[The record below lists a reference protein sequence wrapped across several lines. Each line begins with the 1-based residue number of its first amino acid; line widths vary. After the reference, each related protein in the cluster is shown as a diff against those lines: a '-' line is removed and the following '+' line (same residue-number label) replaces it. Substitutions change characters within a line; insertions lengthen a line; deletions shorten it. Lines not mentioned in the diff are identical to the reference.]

1 LDAGFM
7 RPVVAVAL
15 LALSAFVAAVPV
27 AQAQDASAPSL
38 SAEVNLLYAHHD
50 ASDTAEVTAWMNT
63 LEQDGDDNA
72 IGPSASC
79 GIEGAGLTG
88 TPLDMLAD
96 TDIDRTYTITMDPAP
111 TVTASLGSGP
121 VKATIHFGA
130 GSCEG
135 EVTIA
140 STLSVD
146 GTAIAT
152 GQADH
157 TYAAGAPYPALSLDM
172 PLTGTTIP
180 SGSSVVWTVHV
191 TGTTKG
197 AGYMGV
203 SNEQGRTKLQLPIT
217 GTEGG
222 ALPVKALTGATVDI
236 TETINETGDKSF
248 LYRWTGPSTARGI
261 GYTTTGTGNATFTVL
276 DGANATILNETV
288 KGAQSATKTV
298 TGEAGNWSLA
308 IQVTD
313 FKGTVRLTIND
324 PAVTPG
330 PPGSTKTGTGT
341 STSKASG
348 TGSVTNGT
356 ADEDDKDTPVPALPA
371 MLGAIAAAV
380 ILARRRR

>member
-1 LDAGFM
+1 M

-15 LALSAFVAAVPV
+15 LVLSALVAAVPV
-27 AQAQDASAPSL
+27 AQAQDASAPTL

-111 TVTASLGSGP
+111 TVTASLGGGP

-130 GSCEG
+130 GSCAG
-135 EVTIA
+135 DVTIA

-152 GQADH
+152 AEAEH
-157 TYAAGAPYPALSLDM
+157 AYTAGAPYPALALDM
-172 PLTGTTIP
+172 PLTGTSIP

-203 SNEQGRTKLQLPIT
+203 SSEQGRTKLQLPIT
-217 GTEGG
+217 GTAGG
-222 ALPVKALTGATVDI
+222 SVPVKALTGATVDI

-248 LYRWTGPSTARGI
+248 LYTWTGPATARGV

-276 DGANATILNETV
+276 DGTNATILNETV
-288 KGAQSATKTV
+288 QGAQSATKTV

-313 FKGTVRLTIND
+313 FQGTVRLTIND
-324 PAVTPG
+324 PSVTPE
-330 PPGSTKTGTGT
+330 PPGSTNTRTGT
-341 STSKASG
+341 STSRSG
-348 TGSVTNGT
+348 TGSGTGDGNSTNDGD
-356 ADEDDKDTPVPALPA
+356 DEQDTPVPALPA
-371 MLGAIAAAV
+371 LLGAIAAAV